1 MWKIRFI
8 AQITTASISFIASTS
23 MALMIARSKPSAG
36 VQHDNR
42 IRVNRNTS
50 HESSDF
56 ALVSSPYHRI
66 IFGLSIAD
74 MFHSLAM
81 ITGPFMAVQAANTP
95 AKWAIGNIVS
105 CRINGLWFLIGLIC
119 SNLYTCFLC
128 YFCFCKVVRKT
139 TDASFRK
146 QTERKI
152 HSVILFITVAMSV
165 AALVSKGIHTNKMG
179 NMCGYGS
186 TQAGCR
192 ADPETYGACDKDGR
206 NTQEIIISI
215 VMIVLT
221 SACFVCFV
229 IIITL
234 MTNICCYVKRTSTIS
249 GNLKPSNN
257 HIEPKSTFPPVENG
271 TNEFV
276 DLEHLAAESEY
287 RKQIM
292 IQASLYVIAYMATN
306 FLFYAITLL
315 VVVLETANEN
325 LSMVASFV
333 YPLGGLFNILVY
345 TRPKVIGLRRVHPKY
360 SWLEAFIFVVRAG
373 GVMPAMAVSDTDSKD
388 EENLPRLHD
397 ESGKDS
403 SQLGYSGLD
412 SLKIPSSSLGMNLS
426 SGIFSSDT
434 DGAGAVKDR
443 KLLSRKFYDVA
454 EDIDRALETFEIP
467 ATTRSARLD
476 AEGIVNS
483 TTLPFDE
490 IAGLG
495 PLHSSELGAI
505 AEEESRS
512 V

>member
-1 MWKIRFI
+1 
-8 AQITTASISFIASTS
+8 

-36 VQHDNR
+36 VHNR

-74 MFHSLAM
+74 MFQSLAM

-165 AALVSKGIHTNKMG
+165 AALVSKAIHTNGMG
-179 NMCGYGS
+179 NFCGLAAVP
-186 TQAGCR
+186 AGCR
-192 ADPETYGACDKDGR
+192 ADPETYGACDKEV
-206 NTQEIIISI
+206 NKIQFILVAISTMAL
-215 VMIVLT
+215 VP
-221 SACFVCFV
+221 VCFV

-234 MTNICCYVKRTSTIS
+234 MTNICCYVKKTSTIS
-249 GNLKPSNN
+249 GN
-257 HIEPKSTFPPVENG
+257 PKRTNEVSEDTKDAEKNG
-271 TNEFV
+271 TNDLA
-276 DLEHLAAESEY
+276 DLERMKVEAEC

-292 IQASLYVIAYMATN
+292 IQAILYVIAYLATN
-306 FLFYAITLL
+306 ILFALL
-315 VVVLETANEN
+315 VFMIIARGYYNETF
-325 LSMVASFV
+325 SMVASFV

-373 GVMPAMAVSDTDSKD
+373 GVMPAMAVSSTD